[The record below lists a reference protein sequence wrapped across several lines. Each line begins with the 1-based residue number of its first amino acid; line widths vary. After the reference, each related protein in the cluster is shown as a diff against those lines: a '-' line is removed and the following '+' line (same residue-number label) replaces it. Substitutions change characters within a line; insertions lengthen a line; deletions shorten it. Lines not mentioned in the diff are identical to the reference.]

1 MNVGKSVKMAL
12 AKSEK
17 NTTWLAAQI
26 GVTRQTA
33 WSYSNNASANSKT
46 IKLLANVLVMAESEF
61 IALGE

>member
-33 WSYSNNASANSKT
+33 WNYATNTDANSKT
-46 IKLLANVLVMAESEF
+46 IKLLAAVFGMSESEF